1 MFNFLCPDSLF
12 VNEGYFCSH
21 QSTGFRPIGKDSLP
35 TTKAHNTAS
44 RKGPPQPQG
53 EIRQH
58 TRIIIINGHREIGLV
73 LAGRY
78 VLRKSLVVAIKSKL
92 PYKLSLHK
100 SKTVVD
106 FHFKWPFD
114 CSKKST
120 LAIKMIQKV

>member
-1 MFNFLCPDSLF
+1 MWKGISWKCSLTLRP
-12 VNEGYFCSH
+12 CS
-21 QSTGFRPIGKDSLP
+21 P
-35 TTKAHNTAS
+35 
-44 RKGPPQPQG
+44 
-53 EIRQH
+53 
-58 TRIIIINGHREIGLV
+58 TRIIIINGHREIGLD

-100 SKTVVD
+100 SKTEVD

>member
-1 MFNFLCPDSLF
+1 MHENFVFGSIVVP
-12 VNEGYFCSH
+12 NTY
-21 QSTGFRPIGKDSLP
+21 KDSRLLLG
-35 TTKAHNTAS
+35 K
-44 RKGPPQPQG
+44 R
-53 EIRQH
+53 I

-106 FHFKWPFD
+106 FHFEWPFD

>member
-1 MFNFLCPDSLF
+1 MLGVFPIAPF
-12 VNEGYFCSH
+12 
-21 QSTGFRPIGKDSLP
+21 GFH
-35 TTKAHNTAS
+35 A
-44 RKGPPQPQG
+44 
-53 EIRQH
+53 QH
-58 TRIIIINGHREIGLV
+58 VYNLIIINGHREIGLV

-78 VLRKSLVVAIKSKL
+78 VLRKSLVVAIKSIL

-120 LAIKMIQKV
+120 LAIKMIQKVWTPQKWPVIGGR